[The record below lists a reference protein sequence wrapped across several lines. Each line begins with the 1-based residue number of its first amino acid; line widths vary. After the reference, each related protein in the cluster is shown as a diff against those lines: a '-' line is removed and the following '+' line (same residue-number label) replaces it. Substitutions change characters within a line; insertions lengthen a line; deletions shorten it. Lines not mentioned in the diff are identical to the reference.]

1 MNIDE
6 SVHVEGDVI
15 FGRNCEI
22 GPHVCLYGPLTIG
35 ENTIVYAGAVIGS
48 APQHRSKQKQFGV
61 RIGDGCVIREYVTIH
76 AGIQRETVVGDYAYL
91 MAGSHVA
98 HDCLLEENVTLANS
112 ALLAGHCHVMRNAN
126 LGLNVS
132 VHQYSVIGSY
142 TMLGMG
148 TVVHSRSKVEPGVVY
163 IGNPSKP
170 LRMNHLSMN
179 RSHVELQELEDE
191 RKRFEALRKSMR

>member
-1 MNIDE
+1 MNIH
-6 SVHVEGDVI
+6 STVHVEGDVS

-22 GPHVCLYGPLTIG
+22 GPQVCLYGPLVIGQNTTI
-35 ENTIVYAGAVIGS
+35 YAGAVIGS

-61 RIGDGCVIREYVTIH
+61 KIGDGCVIREFVTIH
-76 AGIQRETVVGDYAYL
+76 AGIERETIVGDYAYL

-98 HDCLLEENVTLANS
+98 HDCFLEENVTLANS
-112 ALLAGHCHVMRNAN
+112 ALLAGHCHVMKNAN

-191 RKRFEALRKSMR
+191 RKRYEALRKSMR

>member
-1 MNIDE
+1 
-6 SVHVEGDVI
+6 
-15 FGRNCEI
+15 
-22 GPHVCLYGPLTIG
+22 
-35 ENTIVYAGAVIGS
+35 
-48 APQHRSKQKQFGV
+48 
-61 RIGDGCVIREYVTIH
+61 
-76 AGIQRETVVGDYAYL
+76 VGDFAYL

-98 HDCLLEENVTLANS
+98 HDCFLEENVTLANS

-148 TVVHSRSKVEPGVVY
+148 TVVHSRSRIEPGVVY

-179 RSHVELQELEDE
+179 RSHVEFQELEDE
-191 RKRFEALRKSMR
+191 RKRFETLRKQMR

>member
-48 APQHRSKQKQFGV
+48 APQHRSKQKKFGV

-148 TVVHSRSKVEPGVVY
+148 TVVHSRSKIEPGVVY

-191 RKRFEALRKSMR
+191 RKRYEALRKSMR

>member
-35 ENTIVYAGAVIGS
+35 ENTVVYAGAVIGS
-48 APQHRSKQKQFGV
+48 APQHRSKQKKFGV
-61 RIGDGCVIREYVTIH
+61 KIGDGCVIREYVTIH
-76 AGIQRETVVGDYAYL
+76 AGIQRETIVGDYAYL

-148 TVVHSRSKVEPGVVY
+148 TVVHSRSKIEPGVVY

>member
-1 MNIDE
+1 MNIDQT
-6 SVHVEGDVI
+6 VHVEGDVI

-22 GPHVCLYGPLTIG
+22 GPNACLYGPLKIGNNPTI
-35 ENTIVYAGAVIGS
+35 YAGAVIGS

-61 RIGDGCVIREYVTIH
+61 KIGDGCVIREFVTIH
-76 AGIQRETVVGDYAYL
+76 AGIERETVVGDFAYL

-126 LGLNVS
+126 IGLNVS
-132 VHQYSVIGSY
+132 VHQYSVIGSF

-148 TVVHSRSKVEPGVVY
+148 TVVHSRSKIEPGVVY

-170 LRMNHLSMN
+170 LRMNHMLMN
-179 RSHVELQELEDE
+179 RGHVELQELEYE

>member
-1 MNIDE
+1 MKIHPT
-6 SVHVEGDVI
+6 VVVEGDVT

-22 GPHVCLYGPLTIG
+22 GPQVCLYGPLIIGQNTTI
-35 ENTIVYAGAVIGS
+35 YAGAVIGS

-61 RIGDGCVIREYVTIH
+61 KIGDGCVIREFVTIH
-76 AGIQRETVVGDYAYL
+76 AGIARQTVVGDFAYL

-98 HDCLLEENVTLANS
+98 HDCYLEENVTLANS

-148 TVVHSRSKVEPGVVY
+148 TVVHSRSRIEPGVVY

-191 RKRFEALRKSMR
+191 RKRFETLRKSMR

>member
-22 GPHVCLYGPLTIG
+22 GPQVCLYGPLVIG

-48 APQHRSKQKQFGV
+48 APQHRSKQKKFGV

-76 AGIQRETVVGDYAYL
+76 AGIQRETIVGDYAYL

-148 TVVHSRSKVEPGVVY
+148 TVVHSRSKIEPGVVY

-191 RKRFEALRKSMR
+191 RKRYEALRKAMR

>member
-15 FGRNCEI
+15 FGGNCEI
-22 GPHVCLYGPLTIG
+22 GPNACLIGPLTIG
-35 ENTIVYAGAVIGS
+35 NNTTIYAGAVIGS
-48 APQHRSKQKQFGV
+48 APQHRSKQKKFGV
-61 RIGDGCVIREYVTIH
+61 QIGDGCVIREFVTIH
-76 AGIQRETVVGDYAYL
+76 AGIERETVVGDYAYL

-126 LGLNVS
+126 IGLNVS

-191 RKRFEALRKSMR
+191 RKRFEALRKSMG

>member
-22 GPHVCLYGPLTIG
+22 GPQVCLYGPLTIG

-48 APQHRSKQKQFGV
+48 APQHRSKGKKFGV
-61 RIGDGCVIREYVTIH
+61 KIGDNCVIREYVTIH
-76 AGIQRETVVGDYAYL
+76 AGIERETIVGDYAYL
-91 MAGSHVA
+91 MAGCHVA

-148 TVVHSRSKVEPGVVY
+148 TVVHSRSKIEPGVVY

-191 RKRFEALRKSMR
+191 RKRYEALRKSMR

>member
-6 SVHVEGDVI
+6 SAHVEGDVI

-35 ENTIVYAGAVIGS
+35 QNTTIYAGAVIGS
-48 APQHRSKQKQFGV
+48 APQHRSKQKKFGV
-61 RIGDGCVIREYVTIH
+61 QIGDGCVIREHVTIH
-76 AGIQRETVVGDYAYL
+76 AGIERETIVGDYAYL

-98 HDCLLEENVTLANS
+98 HDCFLEENVTLANS
-112 ALLAGHCHVMRNAN
+112 ALLAGHCHVMKNAN

-142 TMLGMG
+142 TLLGMG
-148 TVVHSRSKVEPGVVY
+148 TVVHSRSKIEPGVVY

-191 RKRFEALRKSMR
+191 RKRFEALRKAMR

>member
-1 MNIDE
+1 MNIHRT
-6 SVHVEGDVI
+6 VVIEGDVI
-15 FGRNCEI
+15 LGRNCEI
-22 GPHVCLYGPLTIG
+22 GPNACLYGPLTIG
-35 ENTIVYAGAVIGS
+35 DNTQIYPGTVIGS
-48 APQHRSKQKQFGV
+48 APQHRSKQKKFGV
-61 RIGDGCVIREYVTIH
+61 QIGDSCVIREFVTVH
-76 AGIQRETVVGDYAYL
+76 AGIERETVVGDFAYL

-112 ALLAGHCHVMRNAN
+112 ALLAGHCHIMKNAN

-148 TVVHSRSKVEPGVVY
+148 TVVHSRSKIEPGVVY

-170 LRMNHLSMN
+170 LRMNHSSMN
-179 RSHVELQELEDE
+179 KSHVELQELENE
-191 RKRFEALRKSMR
+191 RKRFETLRKSS

>member
-6 SVHVEGDVI
+6 SVHVVGDVT

-35 ENTIVYAGAVIGS
+35 ENTVVYAGAVIGS
-48 APQHRSKQKQFGV
+48 APQHRSKSKKFGV
-61 RIGDGCVIREYVTIH
+61 KIGDGCVIREYVTIH
-76 AGIQRETVVGDYAYL
+76 AGIERETVVGDYAYL

-191 RKRFEALRKSMR
+191 RNRYEALRKSMR

>member
-1 MNIDE
+1 MKIHPT
-6 SVHVEGDVI
+6 VVVEGDVI

-35 ENTIVYAGAVIGS
+35 ENTTIYAGAVIGS

-61 RIGDGCVIREYVTIH
+61 KIDKGSVIREFVTVH
-76 AGIQRETVVGDYAYL
+76 AGIQRQTVVGEFAYL

-98 HDCLLEENVTLANS
+98 HDCFLEENVTLANS

-126 LGLNVS
+126 IGLNVS

-191 RKRFEALRKSMR
+191 RKRFETLRKQMR

>member
-1 MNIDE
+1 MNIH
-6 SVHVEGDVI
+6 STVHVEGDVSI
-15 FGRNCEI
+15 GKDVVI
-22 GPHVCLYGPLTIG
+22 GPNVCLYGPLDIG
-35 ENTIVYAGAVIGS
+35 ANCEIYPGAVIG
-48 APQHRSKQKQFGV
+48 ADPQHRSRRKLMGV
-61 RIGDGCVIREYVTIH
+61 KIGKGSVIREYVTVH
-76 AGIQRETVVGDYAYL
+76 AGIARQTVVGEFAYL

-98 HDCLLEENVTLANS
+98 HDCFLEENVTLANS

-148 TVVHSRSKVEPGVVY
+148 TVVHSRSRIEPGVVY

-191 RKRFEALRKSMR
+191 RKRFEALRKQMR